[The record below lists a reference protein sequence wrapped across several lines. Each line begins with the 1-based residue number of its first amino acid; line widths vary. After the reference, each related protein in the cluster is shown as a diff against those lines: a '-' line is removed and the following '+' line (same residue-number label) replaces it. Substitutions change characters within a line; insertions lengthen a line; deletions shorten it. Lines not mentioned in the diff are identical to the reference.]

1 MSEIFASY
9 GTVLQKNP
17 LFHGI
22 PQAELP
28 CVLEKLNAHVRQYK
42 KEETIRHFGDPVN
55 FIGIVLEGN
64 IHILQDDYYGNRS
77 ITASVS
83 AGALF
88 AEAFACAGITELPV
102 TIVAATDCRILTVS
116 SHTLLQAP
124 NESWAYH
131 TVLIRNLLGI
141 VARKNM
147 YLNRKLKYTS
157 HKTTAEKLLAYLN
170 DQAKEKGTNAFC
182 IPFNRQQLAD
192 YLGVERSAMSAEISK
207 LASLGLLETRRSY
220 FKLLKPE

>member
-17 LFHGI
+17 LFHEI

-28 CVLEKLNAHVRQYK
+28 CVLEKLNAHIRQYK

-55 FIGIVLEGN
+55 FIGIVLEGD

-88 AEAFACAGITELPV
+88 AEAFACAGITELPA

-116 SHTLLQAP
+116 SHALLQATD
-124 NESWAYH
+124 ETWAYH
-131 TVLIRNLLGI
+131 TILIRNLLGI

-170 DQAKEKGTNAFC
+170 DQAKEKGTNAFY

-207 LASLGLLETRRSY
+207 LASLGLIETRRSY
-220 FKLLKPE
+220 FKLLKL

>member
-1 MSEIFASY
+1 MSKNFASY
-9 GTVLQKNP
+9 ETLLQKNP
-17 LFHGI
+17 LFQGI
-22 PQAELP
+22 PQVELP
-28 CVLEKLNAHVRQYK
+28 CVLEKLKAHTRYYK
-42 KEETIRHFGDPVN
+42 KEETIRHCGDAVN
-55 FIGIVLEGN
+55 FIGIVLEGD

-83 AGALF
+83 TGALF
-88 AEAFACAGITELPV
+88 AEAFACADITELPA
-102 TIVAATDCRILTVS
+102 TIVAATDCHILTIS
-116 SHTLLQAP
+116 SHALLHATD
-124 NESWAYH
+124 ESWTYH

-170 DQAKEKGTNAFC
+170 DQAKEKGTNAFY

-192 YLGVERSAMSAEISK
+192 YLGVERSAMSAEISR

-220 FKLLKPE
+220 FKLLKP